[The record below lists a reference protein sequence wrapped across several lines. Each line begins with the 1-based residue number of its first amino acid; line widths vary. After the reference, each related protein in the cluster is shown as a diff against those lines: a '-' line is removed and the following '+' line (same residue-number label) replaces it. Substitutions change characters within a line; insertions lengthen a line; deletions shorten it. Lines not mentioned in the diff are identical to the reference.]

1 MSLIIGST
9 KHISYVDS
17 NSVTFK
23 DVKGIDDCRNELE
36 ELVAFLMNPLRY
48 KEVGARIP
56 RGVLL
61 TGQPGS
67 GKTLLAKAIAG
78 EAGVRFYYCSGS
90 DFDEMFV
97 GLGAKRIRE
106 LFAEAKKNSPC
117 IIFIDEIDALAGKRG
132 SNDPN
137 SSRQTLNQ
145 LLVEMDGFNQN
156 DNIIVIGA
164 TNFPEILD
172 KAIKRAG
179 RFDKIIDLPFP
190 DIKGRKEIIDL
201 YLSKIKHDP
210 SINSENIAKKTM
222 GMTGADLFNIINISA
237 LHAVKEGRASCALQD
252 IDYAIDRIK
261 IGIEIRSY
269 SMTDEEITNTA
280 YHEVGHA
287 LVAYL
292 TKGTGEI
299 NKVTILPRGPSL
311 GHTSILDTKE
321 KKEHTKK
328 EILAILDMLMGG
340 RAAEEV
346 FNGTN
351 NITSGCSSDLQKATS
366 LAYNALKTGMFNEV
380 VGFSCPDDLN
390 NVSDAQRNLYD
401 KAVGTLLEDSYQRAL
416 NLLKSNQKLVT
427 KLVSELKQNETLNKD
442 HFVSIVKEFL

>member
-1 MSLIIGST
+1 
-9 KHISYVDS
+9 
-17 NSVTFK
+17 VTFK

-210 SINSENIAKKTM
+210 SINSENIAKK
-222 GMTGADLFNIINISA
+222 LW
-237 LHAVKEGRASCALQD
+237 E
-252 IDYAIDRIK
+252 
-261 IGIEIRSY
+261 
-269 SMTDEEITNTA
+269 
-280 YHEVGHA
+280 
-287 LVAYL
+287 
-292 TKGTGEI
+292 
-299 NKVTILPRGPSL
+299 
-311 GHTSILDTKE
+311 
-321 KKEHTKK
+321 
-328 EILAILDMLMGG
+328 
-340 RAAEEV
+340 
-346 FNGTN
+346 
-351 NITSGCSSDLQKATS
+351 
-366 LAYNALKTGMFNEV
+366 
-380 VGFSCPDDLN
+380 
-390 NVSDAQRNLYD
+390 
-401 KAVGTLLEDSYQRAL
+401 
-416 NLLKSNQKLVT
+416 
-427 KLVSELKQNETLNKD
+427 
-442 HFVSIVKEFL
+442 